1 MYLKLATV
9 CVTRWIIVA
18 ANIPGELPIGKK
30 ITCPPSDEDILEGT
44 DKAWEQYKKGKGTRV
59 TSTDELNA
67 LLDSL

>member
-1 MYLKLATV
+1 
-9 CVTRWIIVA
+9 VA
-18 ANIPGELPIGKK
+18 ADIPRALPMGKK
-30 ITCPPSDEDILEGT
+30 IICHPSEKDFLEGT

>member
-9 CVTRWIIVA
+9 YAIRWISVA
-18 ANIPGELPIGKK
+18 ADIPRALPIGKK
-30 ITCPPSDEDILEGT
+30 IICTPSEKDFLEGT